1 MARSASAANC
11 IIDFE
16 IAHLNKPHFFPKGAL
31 RAGAAR
37 HNSLR
42 DCSASPGRVGGY
54 STSLLTSESLA
65 TGLFA
70 KHPSRPPT
78 AAEQVTPRFGKL

>member
-16 IAHLNKPHFFPKGAL
+16 IAHLKKTQFFSKGAL

-42 DCSASPGRVGGY
+42 DCSASPGRVGWY
-54 STSLLTSESLA
+54 STSLLTSESLQKYWDFFHIH
-65 TGLFA
+65 L
-70 KHPSRPPT
+70 
-78 AAEQVTPRFGKL
+78 

>member
-16 IAHLNKPHFFPKGAL
+16 IAHLKKTQFFSKGAL

-54 STSLLTSESLA
+54 STSLLTSESLDLPLA
-65 TGLFA
+65 LA
-70 KHPSRPPT
+70 HVP
-78 AAEQVTPRFGKL
+78 AASALQPA